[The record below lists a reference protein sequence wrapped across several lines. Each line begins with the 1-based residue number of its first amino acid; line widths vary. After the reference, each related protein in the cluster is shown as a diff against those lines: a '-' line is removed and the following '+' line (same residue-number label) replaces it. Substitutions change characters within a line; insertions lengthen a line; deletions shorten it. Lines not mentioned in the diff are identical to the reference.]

1 MTDATDELAR
11 ALIALE
17 QATAQLPIYL
27 PAVVVGAIDDRH
39 MQVDLGGAKLVP
51 AYLPRTVGYCR
62 TGQAVRVR
70 LQENTYTI
78 AEVNSS
84 IQWDT
89 EGFTYASGWQDSGL
103 ASGQAQR
110 CGWRVISGIG
120 FVRLT
125 LMRTGGA
132 ITASSTGHLADF
144 DVVTIPP
151 AAVPVWSGLYPLHWK
166 TTTSSGGGMLDTTT
180 GMARLTDLN
189 SSSKVST
196 GDYIATV
203 ITYPLW
209 TTGV

>member
-1 MTDATDELAR
+1 MTAEDDLAR
-11 ALIALE
+11 DLVTQQQALA
-17 QATAQLPIYL
+17 QAPVYL
-27 PAVVVGAIDDRH
+27 PATVVGAVDSRH
-39 MQVDLGGAKLVP
+39 MQIDIGSGTLIP

-62 TGQAVRVR
+62 TGQQVWVRR
-70 LQENTYTI
+70 QENTYTI
-78 AEVNSS
+78 TEVSAS

-89 EGFTYASGWQDSGL
+89 DGFTYASGWQDFGL

-110 CGWRVISGIG
+110 CGWRVISGIA
-120 FVRLT
+120 FVRLS

-132 ITASSTGHLADF
+132 ITASSTGHLADI

-180 GMARLTDLN
+180 GMVRLADLN